1 MRGGGRTGEVG
12 EGPGSGGGE
21 EVGISCPRDA
31 DCVLTSVG
39 GERPV
44 TGVDV

>member
-1 MRGGGRTGEVG
+1 MGGGQGRWGRVQEVGGGGGGRNFL
-12 EGPGSGGGE
+12 PAA
-21 EVGISCPRDA
+21 A

>member
-12 EGPGSGGGE
+12 EGPGRRGGG
-21 EVGISCPRDA
+21 GRNFLPAAA